1 MDRQGRTTPDSVNG
15 ANASANAAGRGG
27 GDRAHAPGRQEK
39 EILDRALAESLGLS
53 IEDVAP
59 PPEADP
65 DSPEGRVNRL
75 TVNRP
80 VDHAARAQFW
90 AAMKEEPWSF
100 NFFAAV
106 RRIEAM
112 YSDLRGFGR
121 TQTVGEDPLRFSQEP
136 SLAFAPCTLSEFRY
150 ATDKAPQRLFVHFMG
165 MLGPNGPL
173 PLHLTEYARE
183 RERIHKDPTFARFLD
198 VFNHRAVSLFYR
210 AWAASQMPASFD
222 RWEVP
227 LSGKV
232 SPAEREQQLARDT
245 NKYSL
250 YVGSLFG
257 IGMDS
262 LRHRD
267 DVSDLAKLHYSGRLA
282 SHQKSPEGLLAIIAN
297 YFKVEADIEEFS
309 GRWTEVP
316 DSYGCRLGVV
326 PKAGRN
332 CGTLGTASGGGAMAG
347 SKVFDCTGAFR
358 LRLGPMS
365 MADYNRL
372 LPGTDAERRLATW
385 IRNYVGDEFW
395 WDAVLILRKEE
406 VPFTHLG
413 KGARLGWTSWVQS
426 KKSPEDRADLALR
439 SRH

>member
-1 MDRQGRTTPDSVNG
+1 VDREGRTAANSVNG
-15 ANASANAAGRGG
+15 SQNARQQAK
-27 GDRAHAPGRQEK
+27 DRAEREK
-39 EILDRALAESLGLS
+39 LDRALAESLGLS
-53 IEDVAP
+53 VDEVAP
-59 PPEADP
+59 PPDADP

-80 VDHAARAQFW
+80 IDYAAREAFW
-90 AAMKEEPWSF
+90 EAMKEEPWSF

-150 ATDKAPQRLFVHFMG
+150 ATEKAPQRLFVHFMG
-165 MLGPNGPL
+165 LLGPNGPL

-232 SPAEREQQLARDT
+232 SPAEREQQLGRDT

-267 DVSDLAKLHYSGRLA
+267 SVPDVAKLHYAGRLA
-282 SHQKSPEGLLAIIAN
+282 SHQKSPEGLLAIIAQ
-297 YFKVEADIEEFS
+297 YFKLPASIEEFT
-309 GRWTEVP
+309 GRWVDVP
-316 DSYGCRLGVV
+316 NSYWCSLGAV
-326 PKAGRN
+326 PKAGRG
-332 CGTLGTASGGGAMAG
+332 CVTLGSADGGGAMAG
-347 SKVFDCTGAFR
+347 TKAFDCTGAFR
-358 LRLGPMS
+358 LLLGPMS
-365 MADYNRL
+365 FANYERL
-372 LPGTDAERRLATW
+372 LPGTDAEKRLATW

-406 VPFTHLG
+406 VPSTFLG

-426 KKSPEDRADLALR
+426 KKATEDRADLALR
-439 SRH
+439 SKH

>member
-1 MDRQGRTTPDSVNG
+1 MDRQGRTTPNPL
-15 ANASANAAGRGG
+15 NAAAQAR
-27 GDRAHAPGRQEK
+27 DRAEREK
-39 EILDRALAESLGLS
+39 LDRALAESLGLTVD
-53 IEDVAP
+53 EVAP
-59 PPEADP
+59 QPEPDP

-80 VDHAARAQFW
+80 VDHEARREFW
-90 AAMKEEPWSF
+90 SAMQEAPWSF
-100 NFFAAV
+100 DFFAAV

-136 SLAFAPCTLSEFRY
+136 SLAFAPCTLSEYRY
-150 ATDKAPQRLFVHFMG
+150 STDKAPSRLFVNFMG
-165 MLGPNGPL
+165 LLGPNGPL

-198 VFNHRAVSLFYR
+198 VFNHRLVSLFYR

-245 NKYSL
+245 NKYSI
-250 YVGSLFG
+250 YIGSLFG
-257 IGMDS
+257 LGMDS

-267 DVSDLAKLHYSGRLA
+267 AVPDVAKLHYAGRLA
-282 SHQKSPEGLLAIIAN
+282 SHQKSPEGLLAVLSS
-297 YFKVEADIEEFS
+297 YFKVPTEIEEFC
-309 GRWTEVP
+309 GRWVEVP
-316 DSYGCRLGVV
+316 ESYGCRLGTVSE
-326 PKAGRN
+326 AGRG
-332 CGTLGTASGGGAMAG
+332 CGSLGTASGGGAMAG
-347 SKVFDCTGAFR
+347 TKVFDCVGSFR

-365 MADYNRL
+365 MADYQRMM
-372 LPGTDAERRLATW
+372 PGSDAERRLSTW

-395 WDAVLILRKEE
+395 WDAVLVLRKEE
-406 VPFTHLG
+406 VPFVHLG

-426 KKSPEDRADLALR
+426 IKSPEDRADLALR